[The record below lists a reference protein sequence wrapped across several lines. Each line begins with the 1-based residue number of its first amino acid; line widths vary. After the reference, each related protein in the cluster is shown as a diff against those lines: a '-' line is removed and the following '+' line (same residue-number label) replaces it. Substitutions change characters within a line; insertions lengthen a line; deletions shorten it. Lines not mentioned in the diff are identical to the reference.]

1 MKISILLPYK
11 ENFSPEYPG
20 AVSLFVYETS
30 RISKFKKNITVFGNT
45 NFKKTFN
52 LKYFNINKKKEF
64 FNSQTKNYVNDFVKL
79 EKRNDSSIIEVH
91 NRPSYIHII
100 NSQIK
105 NKILTLYFHNDPLS
119 MDGSKTI

>member
-45 NFKKTFN
+45 EYKKIFN
-52 LKYFNINKKKEF
+52 LKYIIIIKK
-64 FNSQTKNYVNDFVKL
+64 SVLQTKNY
-79 EKRNDSSIIEVH
+79 I
-91 NRPSYIHII
+91 
-100 NSQIK
+100 
-105 NKILTLYFHNDPLS
+105 NKIVN
-119 MDGSKTI
+119 